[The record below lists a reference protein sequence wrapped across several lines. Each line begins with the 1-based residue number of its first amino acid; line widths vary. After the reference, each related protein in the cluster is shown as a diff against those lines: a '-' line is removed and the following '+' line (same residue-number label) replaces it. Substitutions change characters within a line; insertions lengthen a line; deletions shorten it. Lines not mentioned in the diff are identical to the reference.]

1 MAYYDK
7 KVIYLSYMEEEM
19 KIKSAGFIKI
29 ENREGDVKLEMR
41 ISGLLM
47 LIDGTYEVQAFTRT
61 KGIHTLGKVYMHQG
75 MGEWSA
81 NYYGGKIAGES
92 VNYGDI
98 SEIKINLPGNKYI
111 EGRIPEVT
119 KVEKKAP
126 SKVERIFSAF
136 DLDSAEAD
144 KGYSVKQNKKEIKR
158 ENKRQESQEKSGE
171 KLQGNSENRWEEK
184 LQGNSENRW
193 EEKLQGNS
201 DSRWEEKLQG
211 KPESRR
217 EEKIQGN
224 LENRWED
231 KLQDKPANK
240 WENKTED
247 KWLYNE
253 NSSTKDKEPELKAG
267 SLPGCSPGVEEYRN
281 GRQEECIKME
291 QVILNDKWQQL
302 MQVYPVVHP
311 YDDDRK
317 YVSIEPKDF
326 VIMTGDYQHL
336 ANNSFLLHG
345 FYNYRHIVLG
355 KEADPSDPNG
365 SFYLGVPGVYYE
377 REKMVALMFGFE
389 AFECNGGRAEPG
401 KFGYYLRKVKI

>member
-193 EEKLQGNS
+193 EEK
-201 DSRWEEKLQG
+201 
-211 KPESRR
+211 
-217 EEKIQGN
+217 
-224 LENRWED
+224 
-231 KLQDKPANK
+231 PANK